1 MHLELSYAPPFGS
14 ARDVVNILGMAIEN
28 AAAGLVRPTR
38 VEKLGDLPSGST
50 VIDVRDAIVA
60 SCHPLPVSPGDSL
73 TTLNVPLAELRARLP
88 TLHHD
93 TTYTTVCSKG
103 KLGYF
108 AARTLAQSGFNVTSL
123 AGGLDMLARPSSSAD
138 EPHTSV
144 AAAGG
149 ATTHTGSGASASAS
163 LKASTGTAS
172 QTAPPLVIDACG
184 MACPGPILELRA
196 ALPRLAP
203 GADMH
208 ITASDPGFAS
218 DVRAFAG
225 SAGLDVV
232 SVGRDKS
239 GIIAAVLRRPLT
251 AAPVVAALP
260 AAANAQDVAI
270 VVFSGELDKV
280 RACAPTGLADS
291 RRLARCSTRPHSQ
304 VLAALVI
311 ANGATAMG
319 GRATLFFTFWG
330 LFALRRDK
338 SMPDLERQH
347 PPTKDDAHSPGAHAD
362 LLQRLMCAMVPS
374 GASHLPLSRMNM
386 GGAGAAMMQRIMAS
400 HDLPT
405 VPGLLQVRVA

>member
-1 MHLELSYAPPFGS
+1 
-14 ARDVVNILGMAIEN
+14 
-28 AAAGLVRPTR
+28 
-38 VEKLGDLPSGST
+38 
-50 VIDVRDAIVA
+50 
-60 SCHPLPVSPGDSL
+60 
-73 TTLNVPLAELRARLP
+73 
-88 TLHHD
+88 
-93 TTYTTVCSKG
+93 
-103 KLGYF
+103 
-108 AARTLAQSGFNVTSL
+108 
-123 AGGLDMLARPSSSAD
+123 
-138 EPHTSV
+138 
-144 AAAGG
+144 
-149 ATTHTGSGASASAS
+149 
-163 LKASTGTAS
+163 
-172 QTAPPLVIDACG
+172 
-184 MACPGPILELRA
+184 
-196 ALPRLAP
+196 
-203 GADMH
+203 MH

-251 AAPVVAALP
+251 AAPVVAPLP

-270 VVFSGELDKV
+270 VVFSGELDK
-280 RACAPTGLADS
+280 
-291 RRLARCSTRPHSQ
+291 

-405 VPGLLQVRVA
+405 VPGLLQSAMQSGRVRFVACTMSMEAMGVAPSTLIPGVELGGVADFLASAAQAKTTLFI